1 MEFIA
6 GCIVGGLIW
15 SIMIYLYLK
24 GYYEK
29 EIAESYSRGYK
40 VASEFE
46 KRALLN
52 YIESLERESRNYIS
66 DEELPKGSDL

>member
-24 GYYEK
+24 GHYEK

-52 YIESLERESRNYIS
+52 YIEFLERESKTYSS
-66 DEELPKGSDL
+66 DKDLPKGSDV